1 MVDSVFN
8 ACNCL
13 VKKTPENVNF
23 FWLSKYLYMNEDMK
37 VSIKKTFVYLEWNKE
52 IKRPFNWE

>member
-8 ACNCL
+8 AGNCL

-23 FWLSKYLYMNEDMK
+23 FLLSKYLYMNEDMK
-37 VSIKKTFVYLEWNKE
+37 VLIKKTFVYLEWNKE